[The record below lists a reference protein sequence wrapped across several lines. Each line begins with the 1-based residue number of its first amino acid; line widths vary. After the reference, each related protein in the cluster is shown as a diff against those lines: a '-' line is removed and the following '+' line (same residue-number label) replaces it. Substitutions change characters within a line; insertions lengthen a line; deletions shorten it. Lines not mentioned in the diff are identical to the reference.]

1 MLNDAIIIGHTAK
14 TRINMV
20 LIIMVRLGQQLLA
33 SLWQILLSVFLF
45 QFDVAEVKEV
55 KDVRCVSASREKE
68 LLSRRI
74 RTKVSL
80 TARCHDGVT
89 SMHVKS

>member
-1 MLNDAIIIGHTAK
+1 
-14 TRINMV
+14 MV

-45 QFDVAEVKEV
+45 QFAEVKEV